1 LPRTR
6 TTKKLAQRIDL
17 NYFRKPDWLRR
28 WRSWLTLA
36 AVALALVWIGWH
48 AARRNDGVYSAGKL
62 SAAHA
67 VFSNRCS
74 ACHVS
79 VPGIF
84 FSRKVSDHACLDCHD
99 GPIHHASQ
107 TFTPP
112 CAACHAD
119 HRGAI
124 RLAEVSDAN
133 CTQCHANLAT
143 RGGLA
148 HYATHIESFSHDH
161 PEFAVLRSAAPDPT
175 TIRFNHALHMQAHLT
190 GPSGAVQLV
199 CDDCHHVANDAD
211 SWRFGTNGANAG
223 EAASHAS
230 TPSGTNESQFATNSP
245 NALMGPA
252 TYAATCAGCH
262 TLQFDKRFSDQVPH
276 DTPERIHTFVIA
288 KFQIYIAAHPA
299 ELRELRQ
306 PNRDLPRRPVP
317 ADYRLLTPPE
327 WVAEHTAEAEDL
339 LWRKTCKECHTLNC
353 AAGQAQV
360 SAAPPDP
367 AMTTPASL
375 AADMPSVAPSNLTR
389 RFFRLAKFDHTQH
402 QLVSCE
408 SCHAAAR
415 TSQQSSEILVPGI
428 ATCRQCHH
436 EGPQAAEARCFEC
449 HTYHDPSQR
458 RFTPGHTSIEDL
470 SSSLARVPT
479 ASATR
484 VNANL

>member
-28 WRSWLTLA
+28 WRSWLTLV

-48 AARRNDGVYSAGKL
+48 AARSNDGVYSAGKL

-74 ACHVS
+74 ACHVV
-79 VPGIF
+79 VPGVF

-107 TFTPP
+107 TFTPT

-124 RLAEVSDAN
+124 RLAEVSDSS
-133 CTQCHANLAT
+133 CTQCHANLAA

-148 HYATHIESFSHDH
+148 HYVADVQSFSHDH
-161 PEFAVLRSAAPDPT
+161 PEFTVLRTSAPDPT
-175 TIRFNHALHMQAHLT
+175 TIRFNHALHMQAYLT
-190 GPSGAVQLV
+190 GPSGHVQMV
-199 CDDCHHVANDAD
+199 CGDCHRVASDAEP
-211 SWRFGTNGANAG
+211 WRFGASGGNAG
-223 EAASHAS
+223 EAPNYANA
-230 TPSGTNESQFATNSP
+230 PGATNEIQFATNSP
-245 NALMGPA
+245 NALMAPA
-252 TYAATCAGCH
+252 IYAATCAACH

-276 DTPERIHTFVIA
+276 DTPARIHAFVVA
-288 KFQIYIAAHPA
+288 KFQAYIAAHPA

-306 PNRDLPRRPVP
+306 PHRDLPRRPVP

-339 LWRKTCKECHTLNC
+339 LWRKTCKECHTLNF
-353 AAGQAQV
+353 AAGQAQA
-360 SAAPPDP
+360 SAAPQDM
-367 AMTTPASL
+367 AFATLTSIG
-375 AADMPSVAPSNLTR
+375 AALPSVAPSNITR
-389 RFFRLAKFDHTQH
+389 RYFPLAKFDHTQH
-402 QLVSCE
+402 QLVACE
-408 SCHAAAR
+408 SCHAGAR
-415 TSQQSSEILVPGI
+415 TSQQSSDILVPGI
-428 ATCRQCHH
+428 ATCRRCHH
-436 EGPQAAEARCFEC
+436 EGPRAAEARCFEC
-449 HTYHDPSQR
+449 HVYHDPSQR
-458 RFTPGHTSIEDL
+458 KFAPGHASIEDL
-470 SSSLARVPT
+470 LSSLDGGTT

-484 VNANL
+484 INANL